1 LPSFNRNETIRNAE
15 KLLRAGKVEAA
26 IAEYLRVLA
35 DQPTD
40 WSTANT
46 LGDLYARAGQVD
58 KAVERFVEIADTL
71 NGEGQRVKAA
81 AVYKK
86 IVKLKPDHEHALMQA
101 AELAAGQG
109 LFADARAYL
118 NTVIEKRRAA
128 GDQRGAAQ
136 ARVMLGGID
145 PADFAAR
152 IEGARARLDVN
163 DPAGAVRDLCAIASE
178 LSEATR
184 YAEAV
189 DVLRE
194 AAALQPD
201 DNSVRGQLF
210 DIYSNTD
217 EFEHAA
223 EYATTAAQFKSLAES
238 LTLRERPLQAI
249 EMQQRA
255 VVIDPADTDLRR
267 SLAHALLERGD
278 LKGASEYITAEIAG
292 TDPALLLTLAEIQF
306 RGGKTDDGTAVLRR
320 LLAEDPARR
329 DEIVALSSKVAAS
342 SPEVGFLMVEV
353 AAEASVAAAQW
364 ESAASAIEVYV
375 TQVPTYIPAV
385 MRLVEICVDG
395 GLEPAM
401 YDAQGRL
408 ADAYLAAGAVADAR
422 FIAEDLVAREPWER
436 SHIER
441 FRRTLELL
449 GEADPDG
456 IIAERL
462 SGQSPFT
469 TTDLMAED
477 ATAAAAAAEQA
488 RLQAEAEA
496 ELMARTLAM
505 LAEVEGDEDNEPAAA
520 EAGEHGDDDEH
531 HYEPEPVSPPPP
543 RPAEHAAHFELS
555 SNAIDLKSIFDEFE
569 AAAPSAPRPRAK
581 KKTRRAKP
589 KAAGNQ
595 QGVEVDL
602 SVELAGMKPQSVVVP
617 EPAAQPE
624 PEQEPEPEAGEPVS
638 KDIDSVF
645 KKMRSEASRRS
656 TGDGAEAQLKR
667 GLALRREG
675 RIDECIEAFAIAS
688 RSPRHR
694 FTASSLIGRIYRERD
709 QLHEAIEWFERAAQ
723 APAST
728 ADDGFILMYELADAL
743 EAAGEV
749 SRALAVCME
758 LQANAGEFRDV
769 AERVDRLAKVQTQ
782 G

>member
-26 IAEYLRVLA
+26 IAEYLRVLE

-71 NGEGQRVKAA
+71 NAEGQRVKAA

-86 IVKLKPDHEHALMQA
+86 IVKLKPDHEHALTQA
-101 AELAAGQG
+101 ADLAAGQG

-118 NTVIEKRRAA
+118 NTVIEKRRAS

-136 ARVMLGGID
+136 ARIMLGGID
-145 PADFAAR
+145 PADFPAR

-163 DPAGAVRDLCAIASE
+163 DAAGAVRDLGAIASE
-178 LSEATR
+178 LSEAAR
-184 YAEAV
+184 YAEAIAA
-189 DVLRE
+189 LRE
-194 AAALQPD
+194 AVALQPD
-201 DNSVRGQLF
+201 DETVRGQLF
-210 DIYSNTD
+210 DMYSATD
-217 EFEHAA
+217 DFEHAA
-223 EYATTAAQFKSLAES
+223 ECATTAAQFKSLAES
-238 LTLRERPLQAI
+238 LSLRERSDQAI
-249 EMQQRA
+249 EMQRRA
-255 VVIDPADTDLRR
+255 VLLDPADTDLRR
-267 SLAHALLERGD
+267 NLAHALLERGD
-278 LKGASEYITAEIAG
+278 FQGAAEYMTAEIAG
-292 TDPALLLTLAEIQF
+292 NDPALLMTLAEVQF
-306 RGGKTDDGTAVLRR
+306 RGGKTDDGMAVLRR
-320 LLAEDPARR
+320 LVAEDPTRR
-329 DEIVALSSKVAAS
+329 DGIVALASRVAAS
-342 SPEVGFLMVEV
+342 SPEAGFLMVEV
-353 AAEASVAAAQW
+353 VAETSVAASDW
-364 ESAASAIEVYV
+364 ESAASAIEAYAVH
-375 TQVPTYIPAV
+375 VPTYIPAR

-395 GLEPAM
+395 GLEAAM
-401 YDAQGRL
+401 YNAQAQL

-436 SHIER
+436 SHIDR

-488 RLQAEAEA
+488 RLQAEADA

-505 LAEVEGDEDNEPAAA
+505 LAEVEGDEDHEPAG
-520 EAGEHGDDDEH
+520 GEDDEAH
-531 HYEPEPVSPPPP
+531 HEAAPVSAPPQRPP
-543 RPAEHAAHFELS
+543 EHATHFELS
-555 SNAIDLKSIFDEFE
+555 SNAIDLESIFGELE
-569 AAAPSAPRPRAK
+569 ADTPAPAPRAK
-581 KKTRRAKP
+581 KKTRRAKSKTP
-589 KAAGNQ
+589 SNQ
-595 QGVEVDL
+595 QSVEVDL
-602 SVELAGMKPQSVVVP
+602 SVELAGMKPQDMVLP
-617 EPAAQPE
+617 EAAPAEPE
-624 PEQEPEPEAGEPVS
+624 PEQTEPAS
-638 KDIDSVF
+638 NDIDGIF
-645 KKMRSEASRRS
+645 ARMRSEASRRS

-675 RIDECIEAFAIAS
+675 RIDESIEAFAIAS

-694 FTASSLIGRIYRERD
+694 FQASSLIGRIYRERD
-709 QLHEAIEWFERAAQ
+709 QLSEAIDWFERAAQ
-723 APAST
+723 APAAT
-728 ADDGFILMYELADAL
+728 ADDGYLLMYELADAL

-769 AERVDRLAKVQTQ
+769 AERVDRLAKVQT
-782 G
+782 GG

>member
-71 NGEGQRVKAA
+71 NAEGQRVKAA

-101 AELAAGQG
+101 ADLAAGQG
-109 LFADARAYL
+109 LFADARGYL

-128 GDQRGAAQ
+128 GDQCGAAQ
-136 ARVMLGGID
+136 ARIVLGAID
-145 PADFAAR
+145 PADFPAR

-163 DPAGAVRDLCAIASE
+163 DTAGAVRDLCAIASE
-178 LSEATR
+178 LSEAIR
-184 YAEAV
+184 YAEAI
-189 DVLRE
+189 DALRE
-194 AAALQPD
+194 AATLLPD
-201 DNSVRGQLF
+201 DESVRGQLF
-210 DIYSNTD
+210 EIYSATD
-217 EFEHAA
+217 DFANAA
-223 EYATTAAQFKSLAES
+223 ACATTAAQFKSLAES
-238 LTLRERPLQAI
+238 LALREQPDQAI
-249 EMQQRA
+249 EMQRRA
-255 VVIDPADTDLRR
+255 VMLDATDTDLRR
-267 SLAHALLERGD
+267 NLAQALLGRGD
-278 LKGASEYITAEIAG
+278 LQGAGEYMTAEIAG
-292 TDPALLLTLAEIQF
+292 TDPVLLMTLAEIQF
-306 RGGKTDDGTAVLRR
+306 RGGKTDDGMAVLRR
-320 LLAEDPARR
+320 LVAEDPARR
-329 DEIVALSSKVAAS
+329 DEIVALASRVAAS
-342 SPEVGFLMVEV
+342 SPEAGFLMVEV
-353 AAEASVAAAQW
+353 AAEASVAASEW
-364 ESAASAIEVYV
+364 ESAASAIEAYV
-375 TQVPTYIPAV
+375 TQVPMYVPAL

-401 YDAQGRL
+401 YHAQAQL
-408 ADAYLAAGAVADAR
+408 ADAYLAAGSVADAR

-436 SHIER
+436 SNIER

-488 RLQAEAEA
+488 RLQAVADA

-505 LAEVEGDEDNEPAAA
+505 LAEVEGDEDHEPAAGDA
-520 EAGEHGDDDEH
+520 EEEH
-531 HYEPEPVSPPPP
+531 HEPEPASPPP

-555 SNAIDLKSIFDEFE
+555 SNAIDLKSIFGELE
-569 AAAPSAPRPRAK
+569 AAGTPAPPRAK
-581 KKTRRAKP
+581 KQPRRAKS
-589 KAAGNQ
+589 KAAANQ
-595 QGVEVDL
+595 QNVEVDL
-602 SVELAGMKPQSVVVP
+602 SVELAGMKPQNVVIP
-617 EPAAQPE
+617 ERSASD
-624 PEQEPEPEAGEPVS
+624 EPEPDAADAEPVS
-638 KDIDSVF
+638 TDINSVF
-645 KKMRSEASRRS
+645 AKMRSEASRRS

-675 RIDECIEAFAIAS
+675 RIDESIEAFAIAS

-694 FTASSLIGRIYRERD
+694 FQASSLIGRIYRERD
-709 QLHEAIEWFERAAQ
+709 QLGEAIEWFERAAQ
-723 APAST
+723 APPAT
-728 ADDGFILMYELADAL
+728 ADDGYLLMYELADAL

-758 LQANAGEFRDV
+758 LHANAGEFRDV
-769 AERVDRLAKVQTQ
+769 AERVDRLAKVQTE

>member
-1 LPSFNRNETIRNAE
+1 LASFNRNETIRNAE

-71 NGEGQRVKAA
+71 NAEGQRVKAA

-101 AELAAGQG
+101 ADLAAGQG

-118 NTVIEKRRAA
+118 NTVIEKRRSA

-136 ARVMLGGID
+136 ARIMLGGID
-145 PADFAAR
+145 PADFPAR
-152 IEGARARLDVN
+152 IEGAKARLDVN
-163 DPAGAVRDLCAIASE
+163 DTAGAVRDLCAIASE
-178 LSEATR
+178 LSEASR
-184 YAEAV
+184 YVEAIST
-189 DVLRE
+189 LQE
-194 AAALQPD
+194 AAGLQPD
-201 DNSVRGQLF
+201 DETVRGQLF
-210 DIYSNTD
+210 DIYSATD
-217 EFEHAA
+217 DFEQAA

-249 EMQQRA
+249 DMQRRA
-255 VVIDPADTDLRR
+255 VEVDPTDTDLRR
-267 SLAHALLERGD
+267 TLANALLERGD
-278 LKGASEYITAEIAG
+278 LQGAGEYMTAEIAG
-292 TDPALLLTLAEIQF
+292 NDPALLLTLAEIRF
-306 RGGKTDDGTAVLRR
+306 RGGKTDDGMAVLRG
-320 LLAEDPARR
+320 LVAENPARR
-329 DEIVALSSKVAAS
+329 DDIVALASKVAAS
-342 SPEVGFLMVEV
+342 SPEAGFLMVEV
-353 AAEASVAAAQW
+353 AAEASVAASEW
-364 ESAASAIEVYV
+364 ELAASAIEAYV
-375 TQVPTYIPAV
+375 TQVPTYIPAL

-401 YDAQGRL
+401 YNAQAQL
-408 ADAYLAAGAVADAR
+408 ADAYLAAGSVADAR
-422 FIAEDLVAREPWER
+422 FIAEDLVAREPWEL

-477 ATAAAAAAEQA
+477 AAAAAAAAEQA
-488 RLQAEAEA
+488 RLQAEADA

-505 LAEVEGDEDNEPAAA
+505 LAEVEGDEDHEPADR
-520 EAGEHGDDDEH
+520 EEEEEH
-531 HYEPEPVSPPPP
+531 HEPPVSPPP

-555 SNAIDLKSIFDEFE
+555 SNAIDLQSIFGEFE
-569 AAAPSAPRPRAK
+569 AAGPAAPPPRAK
-581 KKTRRAKP
+581 KKTRRAKS
-589 KAAGNQ
+589 KAAANPQ
-595 QGVEVDL
+595 NVEVDL
-602 SVELAGMKPQSVVVP
+602 SVELAGMKPQDALIP
-617 EPAAQPE
+617 EPAPA
-624 PEQEPEPEAGEPVS
+624 EPEPEGEADEPVS
-638 KDIDSVF
+638 NDINTVF
-645 KKMRSEASRRS
+645 AKMRTEASRRS

-675 RIDECIEAFAIAS
+675 RIDESIEAFAIAS

-723 APAST
+723 APAAT
-728 ADDGFILMYELADAL
+728 ADDGFLLMYELADAL

-769 AERVDRLAKVQTQ
+769 AERVDRLAKVQTE

>member
-1 LPSFNRNETIRNAE
+1 LASFNRNETIRNAE

-71 NGEGQRVKAA
+71 NAEGQRVKAA

-101 AELAAGQG
+101 ADLAAGQG

-118 NTVIEKRRAA
+118 TTVVEKRRSA

-136 ARVMLGGID
+136 ARIMLGGID
-145 PADFAAR
+145 PADFPAR
-152 IEGARARLDVN
+152 IEGAKARLDVN
-163 DPAGAVRDLCAIASE
+163 DTAGAVRDFCAIASE
-178 LSEATR
+178 LSEASR
-184 YAEAV
+184 YVEAIST
-189 DVLRE
+189 LQE

-201 DNSVRGQLF
+201 DETVRGQLF
-210 DIYSNTD
+210 DIYSATD
-217 EFEHAA
+217 DFEHAA

-249 EMQQRA
+249 DMQRRA
-255 VVIDPADTDLRR
+255 VAVDPTDTDLRR
-267 SLAHALLERGD
+267 TLANALLERGD
-278 LKGASEYITAEIAG
+278 LQGAGEYMTAEIAG
-292 TDPALLLTLAEIQF
+292 NDPALLLTLAEIRF
-306 RGGKTDDGTAVLRR
+306 RGGKTDDGMAVLRG
-320 LLAEDPARR
+320 LVAENPARR
-329 DEIVALSSKVAAS
+329 DEIVALASRVAAS
-342 SPEVGFLMVEV
+342 SPEAGFLMVEV
-353 AAEASVAAAQW
+353 AAEASVAAAEW
-364 ESAASAIEVYV
+364 ELAASAIEAYV
-375 TQVPTYIPAV
+375 TQVPTYIPAL

-401 YDAQGRL
+401 YNAQAQL

-422 FIAEDLVAREPWER
+422 FIAEDLVAREPWEL

-477 ATAAAAAAEQA
+477 APAAAAAAEQA
-488 RLQAEAEA
+488 RLQAEADA

-505 LAEVEGDEDNEPAAA
+505 LAEVEGDEDHEPADR
-520 EAGEHGDDDEH
+520 EEEEDH
-531 HYEPEPVSPPPP
+531 HEPPVSPPP

-555 SNAIDLKSIFDEFE
+555 SNAIDLQSIFGEFE
-569 AAAPSAPRPRAK
+569 AAGPPAPSPRAK
-581 KKTRRAKP
+581 KKTRRTKS
-589 KAAGNQ
+589 KAAANPHN
-595 QGVEVDL
+595 VEVDL
-602 SVELAGMKPQSVVVP
+602 SVELAGMKPQDVVIP
-617 EPAAQPE
+617 DPAPT
-624 PEQEPEPEAGEPVS
+624 EPEPESDADEPVS
-638 KDIDSVF
+638 NDINTVF
-645 KKMRSEASRRS
+645 AKMRTEASRRS

-709 QLHEAIEWFERAAQ
+709 QLQEAIEWFERAAQ
-723 APAST
+723 APAAT
-728 ADDGFILMYELADAL
+728 ADDGFLLMYELADAL

-769 AERVDRLAKVQTQ
+769 AERVDRLAKVQTE

>member
-1 LPSFNRNETIRNAE
+1 LASFNRNETIRNAE

-71 NGEGQRVKAA
+71 NAEGQRVKAA

-145 PADFAAR
+145 PADFSAR

-163 DPAGAVRDLCAIASE
+163 DAAGAVRDLCAIASE

-184 YAEAV
+184 YAEAI
-189 DVLRE
+189 DALRE

-201 DNSVRGQLF
+201 DESVRGQLF
-210 DIYSNTD
+210 EIYSSTD
-217 EFEHAA
+217 DFERAA
-223 EYATTAAQFKSLAES
+223 EQATTAAQFKSLAES
-238 LTLRERPLQAI
+238 LALRERPLQAI

-255 VVIDPADTDLRR
+255 VSLDPADTDLRR
-267 SLAHALLERGD
+267 TLAHALLERGD
-278 LKGASEYITAEIAG
+278 MKGAGEYMSAEIAG
-292 TDPALLLTLAEIQF
+292 TNPALLMTLAEIQF
-306 RGGKTDDGTAVLRR
+306 RGGKTDDGMAVLRQ
-320 LLAEDPARR
+320 LLAEDPARS
-329 DEIVALSSKVAAS
+329 DEIVALASKVAAS
-342 SPEVGFLMVEV
+342 SPEAGFLMVEV
-353 AAEASVAAAQW
+353 AAEASVAASQW
-364 ESAASAIEVYV
+364 ESAAAAIEVYV
-375 TQVPTYIPAV
+375 TQVPTYVPAL

-401 YDAQGRL
+401 YDAQARL

-422 FIAEDLVAREPWER
+422 FIAEDLVAREPWEL
-436 SHIER
+436 SHIQR

-469 TTDLMAED
+469 STDLMAED
-477 ATAAAAAAEQA
+477 AAAAAAAAEQA
-488 RLQAEAEA
+488 RLQAEADA

-505 LAEVEGDEDNEPAAA
+505 LAEVEGDEDHEPAGA
-520 EAGEHGDDDEH
+520 EAGEDDEH
-531 HYEPEPVSPPPP
+531 HDEPEPVVPPPP

-569 AAAPSAPRPRAK
+569 AGAPPAPTPRAK
-581 KKTRRAKP
+581 KKARRTKS

-595 QGVEVDL
+595 PGVEVDL

-617 EPAAQPE
+617 GPAAEPE
-624 PEQEPEPEAGEPVS
+624 PEQEPEPPEPEPTEPVGN
-638 KDIDSVF
+638 DIDSIF

-694 FTASSLIGRIYRERD
+694 FTASSLIGRLYRERD

-769 AERVDRLAKVQTQ
+769 AERVDRLAKVQTE